1 MASSYS
7 FSLNYANGRMAS
19 KDYFSQETAM
29 KLAAELSVK
38 KKRMIIVR
46 AHTFNW
52 YNDMNKPWACFE
64 NGKRQ
69 W

>member
-1 MASSYS
+1 MSSSRQY
-7 FSLNYANGRMAS
+7 SLNYTSGRMTS
-19 KDYFSQETAM
+19 KDYFSEATAM
-29 KLAAELSVK
+29 KKASELSIQ

-64 NGKRQ
+64 NGKRI

>member
-1 MASSYS
+1 
-7 FSLNYANGRMAS
+7 MAS
-19 KDYFSQETAM
+19 KDYFSEATAM
-29 KLAAELSVK
+29 KKASELSIQ

-64 NGKRQ
+64 NGKRI